1 MSAMQYGRYQIVSE
15 LGKGAMGVVYQ
26 AHDPQIDRM
35 VALKVLRQDRVVDQ
49 EFVRRFV
56 AEAQAI
62 GRLSHPNIVTVF
74 DVGEDQGT
82 IYIAMEFLEGRS
94 LDLLIG
100 EQTFSLEKIV
110 GFGIQV
116 ADALDYAHRQGIV
129 HRDIKPGNI
138 ILTPQ
143 GHIKVTDFGIARIE
157 GGSGQQMTQMG
168 EILGTP
174 IYMPPEQVAG
184 QPVDGRSD
192 IYALGVVLY
201 ELTTGRRPFTGDNL
215 TTLFNAIGNETPA
228 TPARLNSQIP
238 STLSGLIMKCLSKSP
253 GDRFQNGQSLSE
265 ALKGCLTTQP
275 SPARPPGQVRKKR
288 QTGMYAL
295 AGVAVLIV
303 TGILAFF
310 LIPDRESP
318 KEPKTT
324 HVQTKVAETL
334 KNTDKIKK
342 KPIEYISPKIKPT
355 PREPVTK
362 SNIKPVEKPI
372 SIKPK
377 HSANTATPSP
387 ITSEIK
393 PKKTAT
399 AAARKPA
406 PKKPYRSILD
416 VQSAPPGAGF
426 YVNGEYKGTTPIK
439 VKLPYGKYE
448 VRLQHEKYFGW
459 EAQLSLDKPGV
470 IPLQIRLVPE
480 D

>member
-1 MSAMQYGRYQIVSE
+1 MQYGRYRIVSE

-56 AEAQAI
+56 AEARAI

-74 DVGEDQGT
+74 DVGEDHGT

-94 LDLLIG
+94 LDVLIG
-100 EQTFSLEKIV
+100 EQTFSPEKIADL
-110 GFGIQV
+110 GMQV

-138 ILTPQ
+138 IITPQ

-157 GGSGQQMTQMG
+157 GTSGHQMTQMG

-201 ELTTGRRPFTGDNL
+201 ELTTGQRPFAGDNL

-228 TPARLNSQIP
+228 TPSRLNPQI
-238 STLSGLIMKCLSKSP
+238 SSVLSRLIMKCLSKSP

-265 ALKGCLTTQP
+265 ALKGCLTTKP
-275 SPARPPGQVRKKR
+275 SPVGPPGLVRKKR
-288 QTGMYAL
+288 RTGMYTL
-295 AGVAVLIV
+295 AG
-303 TGILAFF
+303 LAALVVIGVFVF
-310 LIPDRESP
+310 IFIPGESPSPTLIPKPEPEKSVP
-318 KEPKTT
+318 KPEPVKS
-324 HVQTKVAETL
+324 
-334 KNTDKIKK
+334 IP
-342 KPIEYISPKIKPT
+342 KPEPIKPT
-355 PREPVTK
+355 SKPEPIKLT
-362 SNIKPVEKPI
+362 SKPVPPKPT
-372 SIKPK
+372 SKPESK
-377 HSANTATPSP
+377 LST
-387 ITSEIK
+387 
-393 PKKTAT
+393 
-399 AAARKPA
+399 
-406 PKKPYRSILD
+406 LD
-416 VQSAPPGAGF
+416 VQSTPPGAGF
-426 YVNGEYKGTTPIK
+426 YVNGKYKGTTPIK

-459 EAQLSLDKPGV
+459 EAQLSLDKPGE
-470 IPLQIRLVPE
+470 IPLRIRLVPE